1 MASWPGLP
9 DGRIGD
15 GGKAVTSIK
24 VTLRESHI
32 AWAAFEGP
40 VA

>member
-1 MASWPGLP
+1 MGPGA
-9 DGRIGD
+9 GQVHG
-15 GGKAVTSIK
+15 IK
-24 VTLRESHI
+24 VLLRESHI